1 MHTKTRIHT
10 QPISTQRKLS
20 INNNNKM
27 ADHGIL
33 PAGFNPDTTSTAKL
47 NPKYHVKLEAEKVQD
62 VAANDFPGHW
72 PGELNAWDINTFKK
86 NLQIKISKLSSYSM
100 EFDLIGVDASI
111 ANAIRRIMLA
121 EVPTVAIEDVFVWNN
136 TSLVHDEVLAQRL
149 GLVPLKIDPRLIDMR
164 TDEGAT
170 DLNTLVFKLVV
181 QCRRNTNVPRTE
193 KDPSKLY
200 SNSVVTTD
208 ALEWEPKGDQ
218 VDMFGDEPPR
228 PVLNDIVLVKM
239 RPGQEIRAEMH
250 CVKGIAKDHAK
261 FSPVAT
267 ASYRLLPHIVIHEP
281 IPEQDCLKFQS
292 CFSPGVIEIVDDLGN
307 GTKTCVVKDP
317 RNDSV
322 SREVLRHPE
331 FEGKVTLGRVR
342 DHFIFNVES
351 TGVYSPQEI
360 PLEACEVLLSKIR
373 TVRASLKLKTN
384 VMM

>member
-1 MHTKTRIHT
+1 
-10 QPISTQRKLS
+10 
-20 INNNNKM
+20 M

-33 PAGFNPDTTSTAKL
+33 PPGLNPDTLSTRL
-47 NPKYHVKLEAEKVQD
+47 NPRHHVKLEAEKVQD
-62 VAANDFPGHW
+62 VSRPCATGRRRVLTSSTPQVAANDFPGHW
-72 PGELNAWDINTFKK
+72 PGEHHAWDIQTFKK
-86 NLQIKISKLSSYSM
+86 NLKIQISRLSSTSI
-100 EFDLIGVDASI
+100 EFDLIGIDASI

-149 GLVPLKIDPRLIDMR
+149 GLVPLKIDPRLVDMR

-170 DLNTLVFKLVV
+170 DLNTIVFKLVV
-181 QCRRNTNVPRTE
+181 NCRRKPNVSKTE
-193 KDPSKLY
+193 KDPTILY
-200 SNSVVTTD
+200 ENALVTTD

-218 VDMFGDEPPR
+218 PEMFGADPPR
-228 PVLNDIVLVKM
+228 PVQKDIVLVKM

-267 ASYRLLPHIVIHEP
+267 ASYRLLPHIIIHEP
-281 IPEQDCLKFQS
+281 IPEADCQKFQA
-292 CFSPGVIEIVDDLGN
+292 CFSPGVIAIVPGPT
-307 GTKTCVVKDP
+307 GASKTCVVKNP

-331 FEGKVTLGRVR
+331 FEGKVSLGRVR

-373 TVRASLKLKTN
+373 TVRASLKLR
-384 VMM
+384 MDAML

>member
-1 MHTKTRIHT
+1 
-10 QPISTQRKLS
+10 
-20 INNNNKM
+20 M

-33 PAGFNPDTTSTAKL
+33 PPGFNPDTTSTKL
-47 NPKYHVKLEAEKVQD
+47 NPKYHVKLEAEKVLD

-72 PGELNAWDINTFKK
+72 PGESNAWDIQTFKK
-86 NLQIKISKLSSYSM
+86 NLKIKICRLSSTSM
-100 EFDLIGVDASI
+100 EFDLIGIDASI
-111 ANAIRRIMLA
+111 ANALRRIMLA

-170 DLNTLVFKLVV
+170 DLNTIVFKLVV
-181 QCRRNTNVPRTE
+181 NCRRNPHVLKTE
-193 KDPSKLY
+193 KDPLKLY
-200 SNSVVTTD
+200 QNSLVTTE

-218 VDMFGDEPPR
+218 VDMFGSEPPR
-228 PVLNDIVLVKM
+228 PVQNDIVLVKM

-281 IPEQDCLKFQS
+281 IPEPDCLKFQS
-292 CFSPGVIEIVDDLGN
+292 CFSPGVIEIVN
-307 GTKTCVVKDP
+307 GPKGGKTCKVKNP

-342 DHFIFNVES
+342 DHFICESYCLLLSTNLVRTDLLVLFLLFFLIVNVES

-360 PLEACEVLLSKIR
+360 PLEACEVLLLKIR
-373 TVRASLKLKTN
+373 TVRASLKLRADA
-384 VMM
+384 ML

>member
-1 MHTKTRIHT
+1 
-10 QPISTQRKLS
+10 
-20 INNNNKM
+20 M

-33 PAGFNPDTTSTAKL
+33 PPGFSPDTTSTGL
-47 NPKYHVKLEAEKVQD
+47 NPKYHVKLEAEKVLD
-62 VAANDFPGHW
+62 VAANDFPGHR
-72 PGELNAWDINTFKK
+72 PGESNAWDINTFKK
-86 NLQIKISKLSSYSM
+86 NLNIKISRLSSSSI
-100 EFDLIGVDASI
+100 EFDIIGIDASI
-111 ANAIRRIMLA
+111 ANALRRIMLA

-149 GLVPLKIDPRLIDMR
+149 GLVPLKIDPRLVDMR

-170 DLNTLVFKLVV
+170 DLNTIVFKLVV
-181 QCRRNTNVPRTE
+181 NCRRIPNVPKTE
-193 KDPSKLY
+193 KDPAKLY
-200 SNSVVTTD
+200 TNSIVTTNS
-208 ALEWEPKGDQ
+208 LEWEPKGDQ
-218 VDMFGDEPPR
+218 VEMFGNDAPR
-228 PVLNDIVLVKM
+228 PVQDDIVLVKM

-281 IPEQDCLKFQS
+281 IPEADCLKFQS
-292 CFSPGVIEIVDDLGN
+292 CFSPGVIEIVDNPRG
-307 GTKTCVVKDP
+307 GKTCRVKNP

-351 TGVYSPQEI
+351 TGVYTPQEI

-373 TVRASLKLKTN
+373 TLKTWFK
-384 VMM
+384 MRTEEELL